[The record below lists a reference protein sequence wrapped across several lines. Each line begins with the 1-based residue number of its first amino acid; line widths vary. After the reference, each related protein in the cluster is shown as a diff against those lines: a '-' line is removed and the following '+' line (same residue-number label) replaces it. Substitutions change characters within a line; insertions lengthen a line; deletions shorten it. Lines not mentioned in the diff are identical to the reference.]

1 MGKLPVLI
9 AAAYVAVTFFS
20 LKRSS
25 EPGAPCVEGS
35 GRCLMPLV
43 TTNDRLSLELWV
55 LDRQED
61 DVSSED
67 HNNNTARQRQRPAYR
82 WKVVETCRDGLTFAM
97 SDPRTTF
104 DRTNGNCTL
113 DLPEYSRNR
122 ENAKPLKAKFVLRC
136 MSEKNANQQGSTSR
150 PMPVAEVPFEL
161 TRISQRSLGGSQSKW
176 NFGGGRNAEDVTS
189 KERRNLLS
197 SLADATKGSA
207 EHSAKQINPSPTTDN
222 DSSTRPKVIQVPHFK
237 YHGQPI
243 ILRIVNDEQHYGE
256 HTFRGDGI
264 PMQTYPADRSKYRPM
279 AYVDDTALLH
289 SSAIEMAES
298 REGRPSLNL
307 RIRVSIISP
316 LRDVINVQVKMG
328 MEMAE
333 SFLHESELDEIRYLI
348 SDDHLYRFALTQVI
362 SFLHIWLDYMAFRDE
377 VGFYVGRTDMGG
389 LSVSSILTRFACSL
403 IIFLYLLDGG
413 GTSWLV
419 LFSVGSGVAADFF
432 KVWKVLKPTA
442 LQSFP
447 FITFRDPSRL
457 SSTEKETTG
466 YDRIARAYLSL
477 LLYPF
482 IAGSALYALHFY
494 AYASWW
500 SWLISNLANAVYT
513 FGFIAL
519 CPQLYIN
526 YRLKSVAH
534 MPWKVFMYK
543 LFNTFVDDIFA
554 FLIEM
559 PLKHKIMTLRDDV
572 VFIVFLAQAYM
583 YRVDKTRANEFG
595 FAYEKQD
602 EKESGEDKE
611 EEMGVE
617 VKQQK
622 EISAGKG

>member
-1 MGKLPVLI
+1 MGKLLVVL
-9 AAAYVAVTFFS
+9 AAAYAVVTYYS

-25 EPGAPCVEGS
+25 EPAKPCVEGGV
-35 GRCLMPLV
+35 GRCLKPLV

-55 LDRQED
+55 LNEQE
-61 DVSSED
+61 ED
-67 HNNNTARQRQRPAYR
+67 PQQGTGPNSTRQRQRPTYR
-82 WKVVETCRDGLTFAM
+82 WKVVETCRDGLTFAV
-97 SDPRTTF
+97 SDSRTTF
-104 DRTNGNCTL
+104 DATTGNCTL

-122 ENAKPLKAKFVLRC
+122 NNAKPLKAKFVVRRVA
-136 MSEKNANQQGSTSR
+136 ENEANQQSNIRPTS
-150 PMPVAEVPFEL
+150 MPVSEVPFEL
-161 TRISQRSLGGSQSKW
+161 TRLVERTMGGSKPMW
-176 NFGGGRNAEDVTS
+176 NFGGRGTTEGAAS

-197 SLADATKGSA
+197 SPPDKSVNASDGSGQYMYDTQQ
-207 EHSAKQINPSPTTDN
+207 STSFQTTNDDSP
-222 DSSTRPKVIQVPHFK
+222 RQYKIHVPYFK
-237 YHGQPI
+237 YRGEPI
-243 ILRIVNDEQHYGE
+243 TLRFVDDEQHYGD
-256 HTFRGDGI
+256 HPYRGDGI
-264 PMQTYPADRSKYRPM
+264 PMHVYPADRSKYRPIV
-279 AYVDDTALLH
+279 YVDDTALRH

-298 REGRPSLNL
+298 SEGRPPLNL
-307 RIRVSIISP
+307 RIRVSVISP

-403 IIFLYLLDGG
+403 IILLYLMDGG

-419 LFSVGSGVAADFF
+419 LFSVASGVAADFF
-432 KVWKVLKPTA
+432 KVWKVLKPGLSPT
-442 LQSFP
+442 FP
-447 FITFRDPSRL
+447 FITIRDPSRL

-466 YDRIARAYLSL
+466 YDRIARTYLGL
-477 LLYPF
+477 FLYPL

-494 AYASWW
+494 VYASWW

-534 MPWKVFMYK
+534 MPWKVFVYK
-543 LFNTFVDDIFA
+543 LFNTFVDDVFA

-572 VFIVFLAQAYM
+572 VFVVFLAQAYT
-583 YRVDKTRANEFG
+583 YRIDKTRANEFG
-595 FAYEKQD
+595 FAYEQEEGNEGEG
-602 EKESGEDKE
+602 EKKE
-611 EEMGVE
+611 KV
-617 VKQQK
+617 Q
-622 EISAGKG
+622 